1 MLLNGDSK
9 LNDSGDLILLD
20 NSYENNIQLITKYI
34 LKIKTNIQ
42 IGYRFCFNFYCTICC
57 ASLVAQLVKNPTCHA
72 GDPGSI
78 PRLGRSAGEGI
89 GSKTSYILFYFIKFC
104 WEH

>member
-42 IGYRFCFNFYCTICC
+42 IGYRFCFNLLLYYLLCFPGSS
-57 ASLVAQLVKNPTCHA
+57 AGKESTCHA

-104 WEH
+104 WKH

>member
-9 LNDSGDLILLD
+9 LNNNEYLIFLD
-20 NSYENNIQLITKYI
+20 NSYENIQLITKYI
-34 LKIKTNIQ
+34 LKIKTNRR
-42 IGYRFCFNFYCTICC
+42 IGYRFCFNHLLYYMLGFPG
-57 ASLVAQLVKNPTCHA
+57 SSSVKESTCHA

-89 GSKTSYILFYFIKFC
+89 GIKISHILLYFIKFC